1 MSSPDDRY
9 SLVYCNHVHA
19 VRYIPPPLLYSTAW
33 EPATSPAYTQGRES
47 LRRCARQEV
56 GVLGTAPMSVTSY
69 LGRDCSSSSL
79 DLQAIDLFSLSWYI
93 SLQLFSHP
101 PLSCLDSLL
110 PYFDDYHANIL
121 IPWPFAYWLHLPV
134 KPPTLDKPHDVSPLN
149 LNSNGTT
156 VNSCSHIPL
165 GSPQCSAILP
175 RFPTQFA
182 SLFPTRA
189 VLNFLHCP

>member
-1 MSSPDDRY
+1 MPWNKTERTKTVIAFCIY
-9 SLVYCNHVHA
+9 V
-19 VRYIPPPLLYSTAW
+19 P
-33 EPATSPAYTQGRES
+33 S
-47 LRRCARQEV
+47 LRSIWDFSIYFPFPRWMA
-56 GVLGTAPMSVTSY
+56 A
-69 LGRDCSSSSL
+69 DCSSSSL
-79 DLQAIDLFSLSWYI
+79 DLQAIDLFSLSWCI

-189 VLNFLHCP
+189 ILNFLHCP